1 MTRLLPR
8 RAGGHLLVPGLLL
21 LLALPACNSEEAG
34 PNVTFEVLHHMPA
47 DSLGQIPDHHE
58 ATSRTFTNDLGY
70 RVILT
75 HGYFVLSALELRPS
89 AALVSPRPLLGW
101 LDLAVPAAEAHST
114 DTPTRLGTPNVIDL
128 LAPDL
133 TPRVLGRIAPP
144 AGSYGRLRISWGP
157 ADDDA
162 GFLPADV
169 DMVGRTLWLA
179 GRAVR
184 GADSLDFVVTDA
196 GSDSVEVFF
205 IADAEHNV
213 PGWLGVGNDRLT
225 LTAGESFTV
234 GVGMVYSDW
243 FNGVDFRSMSSPATH
258 DRVMRNIRAS
268 LGYHPAGGG
277 GHNHL
282 QAGTRWPTSG

>member
-34 PNVTFEVLHHMPA
+34 TTVTFEAFHHMPA
-47 DSLGQIPDHHE
+47 DALGNIPDHRE
-58 ATSRTFTNDLGY
+58 PTSRTFTNDLGF
-70 RVILT
+70 RVTLT

-89 AALVSPRPLLGW
+89 AALLSPRPLLG
-101 LDLAVPAAEAHST
+101 LLELALPAAEAHST
-114 DTPTRLGTPNVIDL
+114 GTPTRLGAPNVIDL

-133 TPRVLGRIAPP
+133 TPRLLGHVEPP
-144 AGSYGRLRISWGP
+144 PGAYGKLRISWGP

-169 DMVGRTLWLA
+169 DMVERTLWLA

-196 GSDSVEVFF
+196 GSDSVDVFF
-205 IADAEHNV
+205 IADAEHTA
-213 PGWLGVGNDRLT
+213 PGWLDVGNDRLT
-225 LTAGESFTV
+225 LSAGESFTV
-234 GVGMVYSDW
+234 GVGMIYSDW
-243 FNGVDFRSMSSPATH
+243 FNGVDFRALSSAALH
-258 DRVMRNIRAS
+258 DRVMGNIRAS
-268 LGYHPAGGG
+268 LGYHPAGGA